1 MFNRIKQY
9 INKFTTPRRETS
21 PSISELVIFDGDQTP
36 PDTFTRLYRPNQ
48 AHCKYIWVTVTT
60 IPRVVK
66 HTSVEVIKP
75 SSVGKEATDTQI
87 ALSVFNSLTTT
98 PNITKVFIV
107 SSDGDFIDVIIN
119 LSRYFPTIKF
129 VLVDDQKHPTSKAS
143 GIARRTLSLRFANCS
158 VVRLKRSQPKKLS
171 PPLENVELPN
181 SHQTTTAKGTNARNS
196 RPPQN
201 SVRPN

>member
-9 INKFTTPRRETS
+9 INKFTVRTASTA

-36 PDTFTRLYRPNQ
+36 PDTFTRLYRQNQ

-119 LSRYFPTIKF
+119 LSRYFPAIKF
-129 VLVDDQKHPTSKAS
+129 VLVDDQRHPTSKAS
-143 GIARRTLSLRFANCS
+143 QIARRSLSLRFTNCS
-158 VVRLKRSQPKKLS
+158 VVRLKRSQPTKL
-171 PPLENVELPN
+171 LP
-181 SHQTTTAKGTNARNS
+181 TRECRVT
-196 RPPQN
+196 
-201 SVRPN
+201 